1 VHRPPSFKRTASP
14 DMPRWDI
21 SADHL
26 VEQTTKDNFQSVLK
40 AIEVAVGAED
50 KAIAGLQ
57 RQVDEEKQRVQVQ
70 KNKVVALEAMCTAL
84 QLETNGN
91 GRRAAEGAVESKP
104 LARSE
109 GFGNEVREPHPYKLH
124 ATLNLHENCVHGVA
138 MKESVMASASWD
150 GSVKIYD
157 ADKKQHVTTLNGWQ
171 GPDAGVMKGLYS
183 VAFAKKS
190 DHSHLLCCT
199 SCDNMVYVWDY
210 QNNQRKRTLQGHTG
224 EVNGIDFH
232 EMQQVICTASDD
244 KTAIL
249 WDYGEGLKLR
259 TLTEHTAEVYDC
271 TFLGQK
277 DQNQYLVATTCFD
290 KFTRIFDMRDKKM
303 VAKLEGHTDDVIGCD
318 YNGRTNCL
326 VTGSDD
332 GLVNF
337 WDVRKSLDTNNMN
350 NALVHSINVAK
361 ETGQSASP
369 EVKRVAFSP
378 DGERLAVGVSSGQV
392 VVYKYNGSVMAQHAF
407 LSGHSDCVFDVAWGM
422 LPNGKRVI
430 SSASHDK
437 SSRIWQECY

>member
-1 VHRPPSFKRTASP
+1 
-14 DMPRWDI
+14 
-21 SADHL
+21 
-26 VEQTTKDNFQSVLK
+26 
-40 AIEVAVGAED
+40 
-50 KAIAGLQ
+50 
-57 RQVDEEKQRVQVQ
+57 
-70 KNKVVALEAMCTAL
+70 
-84 QLETNGN
+84 
-91 GRRAAEGAVESKP
+91 VESKP
-104 LARSE
+104 LAHSE

-124 ATLNLHENCVHGVA
+124 ADLSLHENCVHGVA
-138 MKESVMASASWD
+138 MKENVMASASWD

-157 ADKKQHVTTLNGWQ
+157 ADKKQHVTTLSGWQ
-171 GPDAGVMKGLYS
+171 GADAGVMKGLYS
-183 VAFAKKS
+183 VAFARKP

-210 QNNQRKRTLQGHTG
+210 QNNQRKQTLQGHTG

-232 EMQQVICTASDD
+232 QMQQVIATASDD

-249 WDYGEGLKLR
+249 WDYGEALKLR

-271 TFLGQK
+271 TFLGMK

-290 KFTRIFDMRDKKM
+290 KSTRIFDMRDKKM
-303 VAKLEGHTDDVIGCD
+303 VARLEGHTDDVIGCD
-318 YNGRTNCL
+318 YNARTNCL

-332 GLVNF
+332 GLINF
-337 WDVRKSLDTNNMN
+337 WDLRKSLDPKSMGSPPI
-350 NALVHSINVAK
+350 HSINVAT
-361 ETGQSASP
+361 ETGQSTSP

-407 LSGHSDCVFDVAWGM
+407 LSGHTDCVFDVAWGM

-430 SSASHDK
+430 ASASHDK